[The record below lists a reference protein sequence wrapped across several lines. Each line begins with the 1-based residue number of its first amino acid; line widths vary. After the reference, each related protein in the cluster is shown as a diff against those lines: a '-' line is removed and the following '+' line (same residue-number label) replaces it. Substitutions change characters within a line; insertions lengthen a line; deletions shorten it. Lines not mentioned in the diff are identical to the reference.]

1 MHKRQWGVRLVND
14 TVARARLW
22 APDMERIRLQI
33 NSRTLEME
41 KDPEGWFEIEVD
53 QIAAGDSYSFIL
65 PDGSSVPDPASQ
77 RQVDTVDGPS
87 QLVDHKTF
95 HWKNDHWRGRP
106 WHEAIFYELHVG
118 TFTQEGTVAAAAEK
132 LDHIA
137 GLGFTAIELMPIAA
151 FEGMRGWGYD
161 GILNYA
167 PLPAYGSPDD
177 LKSLIDRAHGA
188 GLMVFLD
195 VVYNHL
201 GLFGNTIERYAPQ
214 FFHADGTP
222 WGPAP
227 DFGREETR
235 SYFIDNALYW
245 LTEFRLDGL
254 RFDASDRLAADGK
267 DWLVDEIADL
277 ARDRIRDRTI
287 HLVVEDARNVPAP
300 MEDRQ
305 GRPPSCR
312 AAWNDDLHHAIHVLT
327 TGEAGGHYEDFAV
340 DPLTG
345 IRTALAEGFIY
356 QGQSRSS
363 KGGEPSGKPSSHLPP
378 TCFVNFLQNHDQI
391 GNRLKGDRLSTLI
404 DADIFKA
411 LTAMLYLSPQIPLT
425 FMGEEFKAQTP
436 FLFFSDHAAEDRVK
450 ALKGRLSEARNFGA
464 TRADDLA
471 SVPDPNALDT
481 LRASKLDWKNATS
494 DEGLWWRDF
503 TRELLELRR
512 RRIWPLIADP
522 LPFSGRILPAE
533 DGVIAVDWQL
543 GRHRL
548 ELRCNLGKRD
558 AMVPDMTGELFYRL
572 GSEHGETSWPPGA
585 IAFASDHPEG

>member
-1 MHKRQWGVRLVND
+1 MQKHQWGLRLVED

-33 NSRTLEME
+33 SNRTLEMQ
-41 KDPEGWFEIEVD
+41 KDAEGWFEIEVD
-53 QIAAGDSYSFIL
+53 HIAAGDSYSFIL
-65 PDGSSVPDPASQ
+65 PDGSSVPDPASL
-77 RQVDTVDGPS
+77 RQVGTVDGPS
-87 QLVDHKTF
+87 QIVDHRTF
-95 HWKNDHWRGRP
+95 RWINDHWRGRP

-118 TFTQEGTVAAAAEK
+118 TFTEEGTFAAAAEK
-132 LDHIA
+132 LEQIA
-137 GLGFTAIELMPIAA
+137 DAGFTAIELMPIAA
-151 FEGMRGWGYD
+151 FDGTRGWGYD

-177 LKSLIDRAHGA
+177 LKSLIDRAHGT

-214 FFHADGTP
+214 FFQAHGTP

-227 DFGREETR
+227 DFSREETR
-235 SYFIDNALYW
+235 SYFIDNALTW
-245 LTEFRLDGL
+245 LSEYRFDGL
-254 RFDASDRLAADGK
+254 RFDASDRLVADGK

-277 ARDRIRDRTI
+277 AQDRISDRTI
-287 HLVVEDARNVPAP
+287 HLVIEDARNVPDP
-300 MEDRQ
+300 MEHRQ
-305 GRPPSCR
+305 GRPPTCR

-327 TGEAGGHYEDFAV
+327 TGEESGHYRDFASNAAA
-340 DPLTG
+340 G

-363 KGGEPSGKPSSHLPP
+363 QDGEPSGKPSGHLPP

-425 FMGEEFKAQTP
+425 FMGEEFGSQAP
-436 FLFFSDHAAEDRVK
+436 FLFFSDHAAEDGQQ
-450 ALKGRLSEARNFGA
+450 ALEGRLSEARNFGA
-464 TRADDLA
+464 TRTDDLA
-471 SVPDPNALDT
+471 SVPDPNALESF
-481 LRASKLDWKNATS
+481 RASKLDWENAES
-494 DEGLWWRDF
+494 KDGLWWRDF
-503 TRELLELRR
+503 TRELLEIRR
-512 RRIWPLIADP
+512 RRIWPLIANP
-522 LPFSGRILPAE
+522 MPFSGKSLAAE
-533 DGVIAVDWQL
+533 DGVIAVDWHL

-548 ELRCNLGKRD
+548 ELRCNLGKTD
-558 AMVPDMTGELFYRL
+558 ALVPDITGETFFSRRV
-572 GSEHGETSWPPGA
+572 GPRATAWPPGG
-585 IAFASDHPEG
+585 IAFAAHVEES